1 METSEKDRL
10 DFEEQVF
17 LDYFIKSIGKNP
29 YTQPR
34 ISGCMDLVSNCH
46 MTKAEFCERDGEYYK
61 RTEVSAM
68 WHSWKLCLENFKKNN
83 TL

>member
-1 METSEKDRL
+1 MEISEKDRL
-10 DFEEQVF
+10 DFEEQIF
-17 LDYFIKSIGKNP
+17 LDYFIKSISKNP

-68 WHSWKLCLENFKKNN
+68 WHGWKMLRNFLNKV
-83 TL
+83 